1 MEVTTL
7 GRGKHPA
14 HGDPSG
20 KPQGNK
26 YLTSLSSLLSALAEA
41 PIGQT
46 KPEAKG
52 QEHQNSTHSQAPR
65 AQRRLEDSRQWIW
78 RGKKKI
84 ASTNTAVDI
93 NILYLII
100 NSS

>member
-1 MEVTTL
+1 MEVTTW

-14 HGDPSG
+14 RGDPSG

-26 YLTSLSSLLSALAEA
+26 YLTSLSSLLSALAKA

-52 QEHQNSTHSQAPR
+52 QGH
-65 AQRRLEDSRQWIW
+65 
-78 RGKKKI
+78 
-84 ASTNTAVDI
+84 
-93 NILYLII
+93 
-100 NSS
+100 